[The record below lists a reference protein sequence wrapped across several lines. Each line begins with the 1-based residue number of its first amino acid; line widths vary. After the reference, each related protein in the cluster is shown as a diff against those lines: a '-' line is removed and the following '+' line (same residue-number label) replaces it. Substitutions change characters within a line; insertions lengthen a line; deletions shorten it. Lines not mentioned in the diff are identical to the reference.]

1 MNPRKLFKKY
11 PASVPFLTLIVL
23 VLLVGVNSPIFLSL
37 NSILTTMTDTAA
49 LFTLA
54 AGITF
59 VILLGGIDL
68 SGQAVAAVGSV
79 VCMMLL
85 SKLGFLAIPLA
96 IAVGMLFGLASG
108 VAQVYLKLPS
118 FIATL
123 AVGSVAS
130 SVALLLSG
138 ERSVPMSGEDRQTYF
153 FWMVGETFGI
163 PNQILVAVVVL
174 LFSLYIERYT
184 RFGYWSRAVGSGEP
198 AAKAIGVPVDRV
210 KVTALVISGG
220 FAAFA
225 GLVLAA
231 RLSSGS
237 PTIANETLLPA
248 IAAVVIGGTAITG
261 GTGSVLN
268 TLIGALMIS
277 VVRIGMTFVGVNIF
291 AQQVVFGLLIIAA
304 AAATID
310 RSKLPIVK

>member
-1 MNPRKLFKKY
+1 MNIRNIIKKNR
-11 PASVPFLTLIVL
+11 ALVPFFALVVLT
-23 VLLVGVNSPIFLSL
+23 LLVGVGSPVFLTL
-37 NSILTTMTDTAA
+37 NSILSTMTDTAA

-59 VILLGGIDL
+59 VIMLGGIDL
-68 SGQAVAAVGSV
+68 SGQSVAAVATV
-79 VCMMLL
+79 VCMLL
-85 SKLGFLAIPLA
+85 ITQLGFLAIPVA
-96 IAVGMLFGLASG
+96 IAVGMFFGLANG
-108 VAQVYLKLPS
+108 LAQVYLKLPS

-123 AVGSVAS
+123 AVGAVAS
-130 SVALLLSG
+130 STALILSG
-138 ERSVPMSGEDRQTYF
+138 ERSVPMSGEERQVYF
-153 FWMVGETFGI
+153 SWMIGETFGI
-163 PNQILVAVVVL
+163 PNQIFVAIAVL
-174 LFSLYIERYT
+174 IFSLYIERYT

-198 AAKAIGVPVDRV
+198 AAKAIGVPVNRV
-210 KVTALVISGG
+210 KITALVVSGG

-225 GLVLAA
+225 GLIIAA

-237 PTIANETLLPA
+237 PTIADETLLPA

>member
-1 MNPRKLFKKY
+1 MNSRQILRRHR
-11 PASVPFLTLIVL
+11 ALVPFLTLVVL
-23 VLLVGVNSPIFLSL
+23 VLLVGVNSPVFLTVG
-37 NSILTTMTDTAA
+37 SILTTMTDTAV

-59 VILLGGIDL
+59 VIMLGGIDL
-68 SGQAVAAVGSV
+68 SGQAVAAVASV

-85 SKLGFLAIPLA
+85 TQLGFLAIPLA

-108 VAQVYLKLPS
+108 LAQVYLKLPS

-130 SVALLLSG
+130 SAALLLSG
-138 ERSVPMSGEDRQTYF
+138 ERSVPMSGEERQAYF
-153 FWMVGETFGI
+153 SWIVGETFGI
-163 PNQILVAVVVL
+163 PNQILVAIVVL
-174 LFSLYIERYT
+174 FFSLYIERYT

-277 VVRIGMTFVGVNIF
+277 VVRIGMTFVGINIF

>member
-1 MNPRKLFKKY
+1 MNSLEILKRY
-11 PASVPFLTLIVL
+11 PALAPFLTLIVL
-23 VLLVGVNSPIFLSL
+23 VLLVGFNAPVFLTVGSM
-37 NSILTTMTDTAA
+37 LTTMTDTAA

-68 SGQAVAAVGSV
+68 SGQAVAAVASV
-79 VCMMLL
+79 AGMLL
-85 SKLGFLAIPLA
+85 LAPLGFVAIPLA
-96 IAVGMLFGLASG
+96 VAIGMLFGLASG
-108 VAQVYLKLPS
+108 LAQVYLKLPS

-123 AVGSVAS
+123 AVGSVATS
-130 SVALLLSG
+130 AALLLSG
-138 ERSVPMSGEDRQTYF
+138 ERSVPMSAEQRQAYF
-153 FWMVGETFGI
+153 SWIVGETFGI
-163 PNQILVAVVVL
+163 PNQILVAILVL
-174 LFSLYIERYT
+174 FVSLYIERNT
-184 RFGYWSRAVGSGEP
+184 CFGYWSRAVGSGEP
-198 AAKAIGVPVDRV
+198 AARAIGVPINRV
-210 KVTALVISGG
+210 KITALVVSGG

-248 IAAVVIGGTAITG
+248 IAAVVIGGTPITG
-261 GTGSVLN
+261 GAGSVLN

-277 VVRIGMTFVGVNIF
+277 VVRIGMTFVGINIF
-291 AQQVVFGLLIIAA
+291 AQQVVFGLLIIIAA
-304 AAATID
+304 AVTID